1 MGTLAKLALGMMG
14 QLRPRPARGDAI
26 SSVSLPKPEQH
37 GGMPLMDALARRQ
50 SAREFES
57 RELPAELLSS
67 LLWAAF
73 GVNRADGHRT
83 APTAINAQEIDVFVA
98 LPTGAYLYD
107 ADAHS
112 LQLTAGSDIRR
123 ITGYQDFVNSAPLD
137 LVFVADYSRMA
148 LVPAARRESYAS
160 VAAGAISQNVYLFCA
175 SNGLATVLRAWI
187 DRDAIADALGLTHDQ
202 HVLLSQ
208 TVGFPRT

>member
-1 MGTLAKLALGMMG
+1 MGTLTKLALGMMG
-14 QLRPRPARGDAI
+14 QLRPRPSRGDAI
-26 SSVSLPKPEQH
+26 PSVLLPKPEKH
-37 GGMPLMDALARRQ
+37 GGMPLMEALAKRQ

-73 GVNRADGHRT
+73 GVNRPDGHRT
-83 APTAINAQEIDVFVA
+83 APTAINSQEIDVFVA
-98 LPTGAYLYD
+98 LPQGAYLYD

-123 ITGYQDFVNSAPLD
+123 ITGYQDFVDSAPLD

-148 LVPAARRESYAS
+148 LVPADRRESYAS
-160 VAAGAISQNVYLFCA
+160 VAAGAISQNIYLFCA
-175 SNGLATVLRAWI
+175 SNGLSTVLRAWI
-187 DRDAIADALGLTHDQ
+187 DRDAIAGALGLTHDQ

>member
-1 MGTLAKLALGMMG
+1 
-14 QLRPRPARGDAI
+14 
-26 SSVSLPKPEQH
+26 
-37 GGMPLMDALARRQ
+37 MDALTMRQ

-73 GVNRADGHRT
+73 GVNRPDGHRT
-83 APTAINAQEIDVFVA
+83 APTAINSQEIDVFVA

-107 ADAHS
+107 ADTHS

-123 ITGYQDFVNSAPLD
+123 ITGYQDFVDSAPLD

-148 LVPAARRESYAS
+148 LVPADKRESYAS

-175 SNGLATVLRAWI
+175 SSGLSTVLRAWI

-208 TVGFPRT
+208 TVGFPKT

>member
-26 SSVSLPKPEQH
+26 SSVSLPKPEKQ
-37 GGMPLMDALARRQ
+37 GGMPLMDALAKRQ

-73 GVNRADGHRT
+73 GVNRPDGHRT
-83 APTAINAQEIDVFVA
+83 APTAINSQEIDVFVA
-98 LPTGAYLYD
+98 LPQGAYLYD
-107 ADAHS
+107 ASAHS
-112 LQLTAGSDIRR
+112 LQLIAGCDLRR
-123 ITGYQDFVNSAPLD
+123 ITGYQDFVDEAPLD
-137 LVFVADYSRMA
+137 LVFVADYRRMA
-148 LVPAARRESYAS
+148 MVPAGQRESYAS

-175 SNGLATVLRAWI
+175 SEGLATVVRGMVDRAALAAALNLRP
-187 DRDAIADALGLTHDQ
+187 DQ
-202 HVLLSQ
+202 RVVLSQ
-208 TVGFPRT
+208 TVGKPAR

>member
-1 MGTLAKLALGMMG
+1 MGTLTKLALGMMG
-14 QLRPRPARGDAI
+14 QLRPRPSRGDAI
-26 SSVSLPKPEQH
+26 PSVLLPKPEKH
-37 GGMPLMDALARRQ
+37 GGMPLMDALAKRQ

-57 RELPAELLSS
+57 IELPAELLSS

-73 GVNRADGHRT
+73 GVNRPDGHRT
-83 APTAINAQEIDVFVA
+83 APTAINSQEIDVFVA
-98 LPTGAYLYD
+98 LPQGAYLYD
-107 ADAHS
+107 AHAHS

-123 ITGYQDFVNSAPLD
+123 ITGYQDFVDSAPLD

-148 LVPAARRESYAS
+148 LVPADRRESYAS

-175 SNGLATVLRAWI
+175 SNGLSTVLRAWI

>member
-1 MGTLAKLALGMMG
+1 MGTLTKLALGMMG
-14 QLRPRPARGDAI
+14 QLRPRPSRGDAI
-26 SSVSLPKPEQH
+26 PSVLLPKPEKH
-37 GGMPLMDALARRQ
+37 GGMPLMEALAKRQ

-73 GVNRADGHRT
+73 GVNRPDGHRT
-83 APTAINAQEIDVFVA
+83 APTAINSQEIDVFVA
-98 LPTGAYLYD
+98 LPQGAYLYD

-123 ITGYQDFVNSAPLD
+123 ITGYQDFVDSAPLD

-148 LVPAARRESYAS
+148 LVPADRRESYAS

-175 SNGLATVLRAWI
+175 SNGLSTVLRAWI